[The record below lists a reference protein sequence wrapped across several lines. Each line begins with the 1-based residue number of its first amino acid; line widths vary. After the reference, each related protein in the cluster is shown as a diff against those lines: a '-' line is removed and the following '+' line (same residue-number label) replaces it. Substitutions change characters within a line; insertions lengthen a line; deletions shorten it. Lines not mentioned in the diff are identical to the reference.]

1 MNAKRAF
8 NLLLEHYKYLSL
20 TTRLK
25 NKKGSQWLPFFNKLN
40 DYYPHLEEPQSLQV
54 RQPS

>member
-8 NLLLEHYKYLSL
+8 NLLLEHYKNLSL